1 MASRERVGDAGSP
14 AADDPEDPRIL
25 TAETVTAHRVSV
37 YLHPEDARVLR
48 QGRVDDGAD
57 VNTRIRAL
65 LAVYRAD
72 NRVRERVDALA
83 RSASRR
89 GRH

>member
-1 MASRERVGDAGSP
+1 MASRERADDAGDP
-14 AADDPEDPRIL
+14 DADHQADPRIL
-25 TAETVTAHRVSV
+25 TSETVTAHRVSV
-37 YLHPEDARVLR
+37 YLHPDDARVLR

-57 VNTRIRAL
+57 ANTRIRAL

-72 NRVRERVDALA
+72 DRVRERVDALA

>member
-1 MASRERVGDAGSP
+1 MASRERVGEAGDP
-14 AADDPEDPRIL
+14 VADDPEDLRIL

-37 YLHPEDARVLR
+37 YLHPDDARVLR

-72 NRVRERVDALA
+72 DRVRERVDALA

>member
-1 MASRERVGDAGSP
+1 MASRERADDAG
-14 AADDPEDPRIL
+14 DPGAEHREDPRIL
-25 TAETVTAHRVSV
+25 TSETVTAHRVSV
-37 YLHPEDARVLR
+37 YLHPDDARVLR

-57 VNTRIRAL
+57 ANTRIRAL

-72 NRVRERVDALA
+72 DRVRERVDALA

>member
-1 MASRERVGDAGSP
+1 MASRERVGDAGDP
-14 AADDPEDPRIL
+14 VADDPEDPRIL

-72 NRVRERVDALA
+72 DRVRERVDALA
-83 RSASRR
+83 RGASRR
-89 GRH
+89 GRR

>member
-1 MASRERVGDAGSP
+1 MASRERADDAG
-14 AADDPEDPRIL
+14 DPDAEHHEDPRIL
-25 TAETVTAHRVSV
+25 TSETVTAHRVSV
-37 YLHPEDARVLR
+37 YLHPDDARVLR

-57 VNTRIRAL
+57 ANTRIRAL

-72 NRVRERVDALA
+72 DRVRERVDALA

>member
-1 MASRERVGDAGSP
+1 MASRERVDDP
-14 AADDPEDPRIL
+14 AEDPEDLRIL
-25 TAETVTAHRVSV
+25 TVETVTAHRVSV
-37 YLHPEDARVLR
+37 YLHPDDARVLR

-72 NRVRERVDALA
+72 VEVRERVDALA

>member
-1 MASRERVGDAGSP
+1 MASREQAAGAADP
-14 AADDPEDPRIL
+14 AAEEPEDLRIL
-25 TAETVTAHRVSV
+25 TAETVAAHRVSV

-72 NRVRERVDALA
+72 DRVRERVDALA